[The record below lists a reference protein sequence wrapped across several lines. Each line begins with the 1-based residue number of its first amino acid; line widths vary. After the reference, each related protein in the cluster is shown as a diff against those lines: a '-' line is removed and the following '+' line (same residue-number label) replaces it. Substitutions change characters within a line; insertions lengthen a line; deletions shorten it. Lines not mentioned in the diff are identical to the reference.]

1 MRMHPTAVRIRPA
14 TRKAL
19 VELAQ
24 VTQSSP
30 QNVLDSAVE
39 SYRRHIFLKCAN
51 QAYARLR
58 KNSKAWAAY
67 RAELAD
73 WEALSGDGL

>member
-1 MRMHPTAVRIRPA
+1 MHSTALRIRPA

-39 SYRRHIFLKCAN
+39 SYRRYIFLKVTN
-51 QAYARLR
+51 QAFGRLR
-58 KNSKAWAAY
+58 KNSKAWATY
-67 RAELAD
+67 QAELAD
-73 WEALSGDGL
+73 WEAVSADGL

>member
-1 MRMHPTAVRIRPA
+1 MHATAVRIRQA

-30 QNVLDSAVE
+30 QKVLDLAVE
-39 SYRRHIFLKCAN
+39 SYRRHIFMKGAN
-51 QAYARLR
+51 RAYARLR

-73 WEALSGDGL
+73 WETLSGDGL

>member
-1 MRMHPTAVRIRPA
+1 MHSIAVRIRPA
-14 TRKAL
+14 TRKTL

-24 VTQSSP
+24 ATQSSP

-39 SYRRHIFLKCAN
+39 SYRRHIFLKGAN

-58 KNSKAWAAY
+58 KSPKAWAAY
-67 RAELAD
+67 RAELDD
-73 WEALSGDGL
+73 WETLSNDGL